1 MSSLASSTFTGENPS
16 SVRAV
21 CRSAK
26 LMPSMPG
33 RVLVALPLLTVT
45 NTVPPGAMVSPGK
58 GSWLIIFPSS
68 TVSLN
73 SRVEIFKVK
82 S

>member
-1 MSSLASSTFTGENPS
+1 
-16 SVRAV
+16 
-21 CRSAK
+21 
-26 LMPSMPG
+26 MPSMPG

-73 SRVEIFKVK
+73 SRVEIFRVK